1 MNVGRAPGF
10 ASMMKDGARHFSGI
24 EEAVF
29 RNIDACN
36 EFSETIS
43 SAFGPNGMNKMV
55 INHLEKMFVT
65 SDAATIIRELEVEHP
80 AAKMIAMAAGMMQQ
94 EVGDGTNF
102 VVLLCGALLKEAED
116 LIRMGLKPVD
126 VIEGYEIA
134 LKKTLELLES
144 EPDLVCAKVD
154 DLKSKEQ
161 TVRAIRTAL
170 MSKLY
175 GYEDDLAGMVFEAC
189 KKVMDEK
196 NQSFN
201 VDDVR
206 TVKILG
212 GGVNDSEVY
221 PGMIFKQDAVTR
233 IRTVKDAK
241 IAVYSCPFDIQTTE
255 TKGTVLITNADEL
268 INFSKSEEESMEKIV
283 KPLAE
288 SGVTCVV
295 SGGKIGELALHMLD
309 KYQIMGV
316 RMPSKWDI
324 RRVSKLVGATVLP
337 KLTVT
342 TPDEV
347 GFADIVDCRE
357 IAGQKVTRFQQSE
370 ARISTILIRGSTDN
384 FMDDIERAVESG
396 INTYKALT
404 KDQRL
409 VPGAGAVEMAL
420 SKKINSYSTQFT
432 GLEQYAIQKYAVAL
446 QSAARMLAENSGF
459 KASSCISALLAAH
472 TNGQSNAGLNI
483 EDGTVVDSLQADIL
497 DAFWVKLW
505 GIKYATKTATD
516 ILKIDQIIMA
526 KPAGGP
532 KPRDPGAGMDQ
543 DDD

>member
-1 MNVGRAPGF
+1 
-10 ASMMKDGARHFSGI
+10 MKDGARHFSGL
-24 EEAVF
+24 EEACF
-29 RNIDACN
+29 RNIDACK

-102 VVLLCGALLKEAED
+102 VVLFCGALLKEAED

-126 VIEGYEIA
+126 VIEGYELA

-144 EPDLVCAKVD
+144 DPEMVCAKID
-154 DLKSKEQ
+154 DLKNKEE
-161 TVRAIRTAL
+161 TVRAIRTAI

-175 GYEDDLAGMVFEAC
+175 GYEDDLAGMVFDAC

-221 PGMIFKQDAVTR
+221 PGMIFKQDALTT

-241 IAVYSCPFDIQTTE
+241 IAVYSCPFDIQMTE

-268 INFSKSEEESMEKIV
+268 INFSKSEEESMEKLV

-309 KYQIMGV
+309 KYKIMGV

-347 GFADIVDCRE
+347 GFADIVDCQE
-357 IAGQKVTRFQQSE
+357 IAGQKVTRFQRSE
-370 ARISTILIRGSTDN
+370 SRISTILIRGSTDN
-384 FMDDIERAVESG
+384 FMDDVERAIESG

-404 KDQRL
+404 RDQRL

-472 TNGQSNAGLNI
+472 TNGKPCAGLNI
-483 EDGTVVDSLQADIL
+483 EEGTVLDALEENIL
-497 DAFWVKLW
+497 DAYWVKVW
-505 GIKYATKTATD
+505 GIKYASRTAAD

-532 KPRDPGAGMDQ
+532 KPRDPGPGMDQ
-543 DDD
+543 DDDM